1 MYVVLYI
8 DDIFSLGYYG
18 REKHRDTLLF
28 VFQLTSGK
36 MLTTI
41 QNIHISGSDIYI
53 VYIYIDLYS
62 MRILKSLIGKLF
74 LFDSHMYVLVQDN
87 SDTRTRTHTHS
98 HTLSLSYTHTLLPWG
113 LLLSVVLAF
122 SRGYE

>member
-1 MYVVLYI
+1 
-8 DDIFSLGYYG
+8 
-18 REKHRDTLLF
+18 
-28 VFQLTSGK
+28 

-41 QNIHISGSDIYI
+41 QNIHIPGSDIYI

-87 SDTRTRTHTHS
+87 SDTRTRTHTLS
-98 HTLSLSYTHTLLPWG
+98 HTYTHSLSLTHTPPMG
-113 LLLSVVLAF
+113 VAF
-122 SRGYE
+122 VRGSCFL

>member
-1 MYVVLYI
+1 
-8 DDIFSLGYYG
+8 
-18 REKHRDTLLF
+18 
-28 VFQLTSGK
+28 

-87 SDTRTRTHTHS
+87 NDTRTRTHTHTLT
-98 HTLSLSYTHTLLPWG
+98 HTLTLSLSHTHTPPMG
-113 LLLSVVLAF
+113 VAF
-122 SRGYE
+122 VRGSCFL